1 MNNKA
6 HFDIDCMREIFSL
19 YWDTIPRPIEVKKL
33 PSGYWAVIIGAKRR
47 VEVYPTA
54 RLAKIALAEI
64 VWGKLQDQV
73 YQMRELLDTLESE
86 EKERE
91 II

>member
-1 MNNKA
+1 MDNKA
-6 HFDIDCMREIFSL
+6 YFESDWKGENISL
-19 YWDTIPRPIEVKKL
+19 YWDTIPRPIEIKKL
-33 PSGYWAVIIGAKRR
+33 PYGWEIIIGGKPFLKI
-47 VEVYPTA
+47 YPTE

-64 VWGKLQDQV
+64 VLGKLHDQFSKIC
-73 YQMRELLDTLESE
+73 ELLDTLESE

>member
-6 HFDIDCMREIFSL
+6 HFEIDWKGENISL

-33 PSGYWAVIIGAKRR
+33 PNGFWAVVIGTEQK
-47 VEVYPTA
+47 VQFYPTE

-86 EKERE
+86 GKMEMK
-91 II
+91 